1 MHPSPKTLL
10 PAAILLLVSVSIA
23 QQSTPSTEA
32 ALLGRLSYDNSGFAQ
47 PGSVVH
53 VCFAVSR
60 NGDYRILR
68 SSNDGHTQTLHG
80 KMPKEEFRHFSNLLQ
95 APEFRNLSGNGGG
108 LIRQEA
114 ETFAA
119 EIALRGRWHDDGCG
133 PNGSNLKIGVCSG

>member
-10 PAAILLLVSVSIA
+10 AAAILLLASVSIA

-68 SSNDGHTQTLHG
+68 SRMTATL
-80 KMPKEEFRHFSNLLQ
+80 KVCMARCRRKNFATSPTCCKLL
-95 APEFRNLSGNGGG
+95 NSG
-108 LIRQEA
+108 IC
-114 ETFAA
+114 
-119 EIALRGRWHDDGCG
+119 RGM
-133 PNGSNLKIGVCSG
+133 VAV

>member
-10 PAAILLLVSVSIA
+10 AAAILLLASVSIA

-68 SSNDGHTQTLHG
+68 SSNDGHTQSLHG
-80 KMPKEEFRHFSNLLQ
+80 KSRRKNFATSPTCCKLL
-95 APEFRNLSGNGGG
+95 NSG
-108 LIRQEA
+108 IC
-114 ETFAA
+114 
-119 EIALRGRWHDDGCG
+119 RGM
-133 PNGSNLKIGVCSG
+133 VAV